1 MNENNEIRFCKKCG
15 AKRSPNYKYCL
26 HCGELFHKTVNQ
38 FNHTGLIEDELLLLE
53 EEEMH
58 KPELNYCPD
67 CGMERIM
74 EDVYCIECGYKYGKP
89 VSINNSFNNTHSNIN
104 YNYDGNS
111 GSKVLYILAIINAV
125 LFMPVAGLIA
135 FIMFILT
142 LVDFE
147 FVIYLLLSAAYFVGS
162 IIFLVKQTKKS
173 RN

>member
-26 HCGELFHKTVNQ
+26 HCGESFFKENNQ
-38 FNHTGLIEDELLLLE
+38 FSQTGLIEEELLLE
-53 EEEMH
+53 EETHQE
-58 KPELNYCPD
+58 ELIYCPD

-74 EDVYCIECGYKYGKP
+74 EDIYCIECGHKYGYIP
-89 VSINNSFNNTHSNIN
+89 SIKTSSNNIYSNIDNN
-104 YNYDGNS
+104 YSSENN
-111 GSKVLYILAIINAV
+111 GSRVLLVLAIINAV
-125 LFMPVAGLIA
+125 LFMPIAGLIA

-142 LVDFE
+142 LIDFE

-173 RN
+173 KN